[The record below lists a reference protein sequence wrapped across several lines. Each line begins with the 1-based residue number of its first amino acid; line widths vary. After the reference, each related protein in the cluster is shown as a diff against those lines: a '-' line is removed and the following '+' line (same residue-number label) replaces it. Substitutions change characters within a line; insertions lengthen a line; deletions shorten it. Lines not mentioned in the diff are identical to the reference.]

1 MVTFQTQSE
10 GQTESDRALTLMS
23 PAAASHAY
31 GGEHL

>member
-10 GQTESDRALTLMS
+10 GQTESDKGLTLMS
-23 PAAASHAY
+23 PAAASRAY